1 MKRWISIVL
10 TICILFTSGG
20 SLAVNELG
28 IELDTR
34 AYLMG
39 DHETGEILKSYN
51 IDQVV
56 EIASITK
63 VMTYIVVMDNV
74 ISGKISLSDRLIID
88 EDTLSV
94 GGSTIGLELN
104 EVWTVD
110 ELIDASLVA
119 SANNATYKLAKH
131 IAGSEDGFVK
141 MMNKKAQDL
150 GFINTVFYNSSGLPV
165 PEIEDQNKMG
175 VREIFEMSRY
185 VINNYPE
192 VLDRTSK
199 PILSIKDKDGEY
211 IKNTNP
217 ILNQVRGVDGL
228 KTGWTNKAGYSLVST
243 LYKEAEDE
251 NEKDM
256 RIIGIVMGP
265 KNEKKR
271 KETSQILMD
280 YAIDHYDKKDFLNE
294 NRVLKSLED
303 IRAKSINIDTYPREG
318 FEKIVNSEETTG
330 IKLEYSEN
338 ISLPIKANQSMGK
351 VYVLENGEP
360 IFETDIIVKE
370 DINKTNIVT
379 LVFRSIFSFIMKG
392 LNIIIPE

>member
-1 MKRWISIVL
+1 MKRWISIAL
-10 TICILFTSGG
+10 TICILFTSGA
-20 SLAVNELG
+20 SLGVNELG

-34 AYLMG
+34 AYLVG

-63 VMTYIVVMDNV
+63 VMTYIVVMDKV
-74 ISGKISLSDRLIID
+74 SSGEISLSDRLIID
-88 EDTLSV
+88 EDTMGV
-94 GGSTIGLELN
+94 GGSTIGLKLN

-110 ELIDASLVA
+110 DLIDASLVA

-131 IAGSEDGFVK
+131 IAGSEEEFVK
-141 MMNKKAQDL
+141 MMNEKAQEL
-150 GFINTVFYNSSGLPV
+150 GFINTVFYNSSGLPI
-165 PEIEDQNKMG
+165 PGIEDQNKMG

-185 VINNYPE
+185 VIKNYPE
-192 VLDRTSK
+192 VLNRTSK

-251 NEKDM
+251 NEKDIRM
-256 RIIGIVMGP
+256 IGIVMGP
-265 KNEKKR
+265 KSEKKR

-280 YAIDHYDKKDFLNE
+280 YAVDHYEKIDFLNE

-303 IRAKSINIDTYPREG
+303 IRAKSINIDTYPKEG
-318 FEKIVNSEETTG
+318 FEKIVNSEKITG
-330 IKLEYSEN
+330 LKLEYNEN
-338 ISLPIKANQSMGK
+338 ISLPIKADQSMGK
-351 VYVLENGEP
+351 VYVLEDGET